1 MQVNK
6 LLRYG
11 ALAVFVGAGVGAA
24 HADDA
29 TTTGG
34 IKIKSSDGNFD
45 ASLGGRIHFDGLV
58 NMPDNNSQK
67 VGSGAASD
75 TNSDFEFRR
84 VFISLAGHL
93 YGFEYHVDYDIS
105 NSGFNDVWLAHS
117 IIGNDTLYVG
127 QHKPWRSLDE
137 IASNNNTPFMERNI
151 VSATGVYGGIDYTE
165 GAFYSWNH
173 SAFGNSDNLWAGA
186 SGYSLHKQA
195 GGNQVR
201 TQGTGYNAR
210 LAYAPW
216 VDATSWL
223 HTGVNFSSDNAD
235 VAGSAVVGDG
245 STTGVFTGF
254 KPAYGYGG
262 RSGAKLT
269 LAGYSAAAAG
279 NNPHQDAIGAELA
292 GAFGP
297 GYGQAEFTRLSEH
310 QQGKADNNINAF
322 SVTGAWAIT
331 GETRAYDKKN
341 ATYVG
346 LKPTHSYGA
355 LEVAARY
362 DYARNDGHG
371 GSFVGMSEAGI
382 ASGKDAAG
390 DVVTQDSVSLI
401 TAGVNYYPNPAVRFM
416 FNFTHGEA
424 KLGNAGKDSPNSV
437 GLRAQLVF

>member
-29 TTTGG
+29 TTSGG

-45 ASLGGRIHFDGLV
+45 ANIGGRIHFDGLI

-67 VGSGAASD
+67 IGSGASGD
-75 TNSDFEFRR
+75 TGSDFEFRR
-84 VFISLAGHL
+84 VFLSLGGHL
-93 YGFEYHVDYDIS
+93 YGFEYKIDYDLAGS
-105 NSGFNDVWLAHS
+105 NFQDVWVAHS
-117 IIGNDTLYVG
+117 LLPGGTIYFG
-127 QHKPWRSLDE
+127 QHKPWRSMDE
-137 IASNNNTPFMERNI
+137 IASNNNTVFLERNI
-151 VSATGVYGGIDYTE
+151 VSATGVYGGIDYTQ
-165 GAFYSWNH
+165 GVYYSWNK
-173 SAFGNSDNLWAGA
+173 SLFTGGDNVWAGV

-195 GGNQVR
+195 TSTQSR

-216 VDATSWL
+216 VSPTSWL
-223 HTGVNFSSDNAD
+223 HAGVNFSNDNAD
-235 VAGSAVVGDG
+235 GAAA
-245 STTGVFTGF
+245 TGLYNAFA
-254 KPAYGYGG
+254 PAYTYGG

-269 LAGYSAAAAG
+269 LASYGTAAGG
-279 NNPHQDAIGAELA
+279 NNPHQDALGAELA

-297 GYGQAEFTRLSEH
+297 IYGQAEYTLLGEH
-310 QQGKADNNINAF
+310 QEGKADNNINAF
-322 SVTGAWAIT
+322 SVTGAWSIT
-331 GETRAYDKKN
+331 GETRGYDKKN

-346 LKPTHSYGA
+346 LKPAHSYGA
-355 LEVAARY
+355 FEFAARY

-371 GSFVGMSEAGI
+371 GSFVGLSESGI
-382 ASGKDAAG
+382 TSGKNAAG
-390 DVVTQDSVSLI
+390 DAVTKDSVSLI
-401 TAGVNYYPNPAVRFM
+401 TVGLNYYPNPAVRFV

-424 KLGNAGKDSPNSV
+424 KLGDAGKDSPNSV